1 MFIMGFQFPASMGN
15 EIDDKLV
22 IEKMEETIKDVDG
35 VKAIK
40 LTYGKQFENE
50 VVYDKTDT
58 VMGKALISYY
68 TMQDPEQTEGPK
80 YFIYTNRYQISEMA
94 KKYDKDPETQAL
106 CNLFN
111 GMDMFKL
118 ELV

>member
-1 MFIMGFQFPASMGN
+1 MFIMGFHFPASMGN
-15 EIDDKLV
+15 QIDDNLV
-22 IEKMEETIKDVDG
+22 IEKMKESIKGVDG

-50 VVYDKTDT
+50 LTYEKTDT
-58 VMGKALISYY
+58 VLGKSLISYY
-68 TMQDPEQTEGPK
+68 TMQDPDITEGPK
-80 YFIYTNRYQISEMA
+80 YFIYTNRYQMSELA

-106 CNLFN
+106 CKLFD
-111 GMDMFKL
+111 GMDLFKL